1 MLTWDGFDE
10 SNSGSFSNYE
20 VIRRNGAIVPF
31 EPFEPNK
38 IEIAMMKAFLAVL
51 RTYKRITV
59 ARFLSGTLP
68 SSLSHQTAVLKR
80 WILAT
85 ANSAR
90 VNSFMLS
97 EQFGATVKLRPGKAS
112 GFFSASKANL
122 RNAP

>member
-1 MLTWDGFDE
+1 MLNWDGFDA

-20 VIRRNGAIVPF
+20 VIRRNGAIV
-31 EPFEPNK
+31 PFEPNK

-59 ARFLSGTLP
+59 ARFLSGILP
-68 SSLSHQTAVLKR
+68 NSLSHQTAVLKR

-85 ANSAR
+85 ASSAG
-90 VNSFMLS
+90 VNSFTLS
-97 EQFGATVKLRPGKAS
+97 KRFGATVKLRPSKAS
-112 GFFSASKANL
+112 GFFSVSKANL